1 MAGVFVARMKNNA
14 IRVGVT
20 GAGNRGVFRADD
32 IEKVLADFFLPSA
45 IDAVII
51 DPATMLADIHGSAAY
66 RANLVKVLAR
76 RAVKAQA

>member
-1 MAGVFVARMKNNA
+1 M
-14 IRVGVT
+14 T

-45 IDAVII
+45 IDAVTI
-51 DPATMLADIHGSAAY
+51 DPATMLSDIHGSAAY

-76 RAVKAQA
+76 RAVKALA